1 MKRLISLLLVLLFA
15 GAVSAQENS
24 IYFQGSFD
32 EAVKYAGSQNK
43 NMVVFFH
50 ADG

>member
-1 MKRLISLLLVLLFA
+1 MKRFISLLLVLLFA

-24 IYFQGSFD
+24 VYFQGAFD
-32 EAVKYAGSQNK
+32 DAVKYAGSQNK
-43 NMVVFFH
+43 NLVVFFH